1 VGGVRGGDK
10 GQTPTLIIP
19 SDTTQ
24 ARLVLNLKEN
34 DYPRYNASLQSVAGA
49 EIFSQ
54 KGARPTRAKT
64 GASFVFTVPAGKLES
79 GDYIL
84 TLRGVNPD
92 GEVDELSKSLFR
104 VVKK

>member
-1 VGGVRGGDK
+1 MRGADK
-10 GQTPTLIIP
+10 GQTPTLIIAP
-19 SDTTQ
+19 DTTQ

-34 DYPRYNASLQSVAGA
+34 DYSSYNVSLQSVAGA
-49 EIFSQ
+49 EILSQ
-54 KGARPTRAKT
+54 KGVKPARAKT
-64 GASFVFTVPAGKLES
+64 GASFGFTVPAHRLES

-104 VVKK
+104 VVKR